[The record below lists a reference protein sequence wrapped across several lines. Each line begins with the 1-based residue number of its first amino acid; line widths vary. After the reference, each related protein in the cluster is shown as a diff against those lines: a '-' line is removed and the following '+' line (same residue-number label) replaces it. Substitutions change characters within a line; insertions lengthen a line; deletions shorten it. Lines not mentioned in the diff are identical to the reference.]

1 MAPRSRTSDDRL
13 DPEEA
18 RALAGE
24 ILGAGVEIDHA
35 PGVVPLPLEGTI
47 VDETLQTL
55 IVRRAGYARA
65 RRIAKTGLTGTILL
79 GDRQLPL
86 KGETLRVRPE
96 DRTKRLSVSLRRR
109 FR

>member
-1 MAPRSRTSDDRL
+1 MAPRSPAADARL
-13 DPEEA
+13 DPEVA
-18 RALAGE
+18 RVLAGE
-24 ILGAGVEIDHA
+24 ILGAGIVIDHA

-55 IVRRAGYARA
+55 VVRRAGHARP
-65 RRIAKTGLTGTILL
+65 RRIAKTGLTATILL

-96 DRTKRLSVSLRRR
+96 DRTKRLSVPLRRR

>member
-1 MAPRSRTSDDRL
+1 MSAHPANPIRL
-13 DPEEA
+13 ERAVAD
-18 RALAGE
+18 ALAGE
-24 ILGAGVEIDHA
+24 ILGAGVVIDRA

-55 IVRRAGYARA
+55 VIRRPGRSRL
-65 RRIAKTGLTGTILL
+65 RRIAKAGLSGTILL
-79 GDRQLPL
+79 GERQLPL

-96 DRTKRLSVSLRRR
+96 DRTKRLCVHGRRS